1 MLGNGSEVE
10 APEMGLNSS
19 VGKGRAVLLAE
30 GTACVPRVGKRQA
43 EHGKAVGNGVRK
55 PVGVKSRGDLR
66 RQGVV
71 SVPFSR

>member
-43 EHGKAVGNGVRK
+43 EREESMGK
-55 PVGVKSRGDLR
+55 L
-66 RQGVV
+66 
-71 SVPFSR
+71 